1 MPKCG
6 AMVRDMLK
14 KACLLP
20 AALLIMMSASASASA
35 PLKIANIIIPAS
47 FASALAE
54 GIAVPVRLQYQDQA
68 LALDTTTEESVG
80 NATLILRDGALH
92 LLNLDFNQGQSDVAL
107 RQELVD
113 LLQQNQLRTF
123 SSDGR
128 LVINDSATLQLDLIA
143 MLLTIQVTKAAFGEK
158 RVSVAK
164 TSLTPSVEALTSVNR
179 YNLGYSFANSR
190 QAGSTSTNFAQLNS
204 LVGYSEHHLDLDG
217 SLYNL
222 GETNQNGSL
231 YRAMYERDIEDRR
244 FATGMVSTWDL
255 QTLGGVSALNAGRIY
270 GLSYGNQARSRTV
283 NESESTTPIQVFM
296 PSAGEVRVYRDGKL
310 IGLQNFSIGNHRI
323 DTSRF
328 PHGSYS
334 VTVEIH
340 IDGRLTESSNQ
351 RVTKLNNSLGFD
363 QEWGWQSWGGLMEAS
378 QDGAS
383 SPLLGLSL
391 ARTFET
397 TNLTLTGYGFKD
409 ALVSE
414 SQASWQLTDRVSTQ
428 LQGMLASDASWR
440 ISSGVTAQVHDNVSL
455 WLSQE
460 KLDTGSKLTTAPLDL
475 YTAGISINLGGWH
488 DRLGSLSF
496 NTTHDREQGSDRSYI
511 DYYQSLYS
519 GRYGQLSLRTSL
531 QSSSATLSGFNNK
544 SLTLDYSIPFDNLFS
559 LGMSSNEEGQTT
571 ANLSYQKRMEGFV
584 NTATLNG
591 SKVVNDAK
599 NRNPTL
605 SGSLGFENSMTG
617 GTLTLGRSQGG
628 DVNGNLIARGAVI
641 TTGDEILA
649 SSQNRSGSGLL
660 IDTGIGKEGKMLAK
674 INGQEYSLEGSKTF
688 VALSPF
694 QEYEV
699 ELLNSKTTKDS
710 YDINTGKQRYTLF
723 PGNVAKLDA
732 TRSVK
737 EMVTVFGIIRAEDG
751 SVIANARI
759 DNHIGTTV
767 TNETGEFSLDV
778 DKANPVLSFKHG
790 NEFCEAELDLTPH
803 SGAAWLGDI
812 TCIGLK
818 NYLTTR
824 I

>member
-1 MPKCG
+1 
-6 AMVRDMLK
+6 MVRNMLK

-35 PLKIANIIIPAS
+35 PLKIANVIIPAS

-68 LALDTTTEESVG
+68 LALDTTTEESIG
-80 NATLILRDGALH
+80 NATLILRDGTLH

-107 RQELVD
+107 RKELVD

-128 LVINDSATLQLDLIA
+128 LVINDSATMQLDLIA
-143 MLLTIQVTKAAFGEK
+143 MLLTIKVTKAAFGEK
-158 RVSVAK
+158 KANTTK
-164 TSLTPSVEALTSVNR
+164 ASLTPSVEALTSVNR

-190 QAGSTSTNFAQLNS
+190 QANSTSTNFAQLNT

-222 GETNQNGSL
+222 GETNQSGAL

-244 FATGMVSTWDL
+244 FAAGMVSTWDL
-255 QTLGGVSALNAGRIY
+255 QTLGGVSALNTGRIY
-270 GLSYGNQARSRTV
+270 GLSYGNQALSRTV

-310 IGLQNFSIGNHRI
+310 ISLQNFSIGNHRI

-340 IDGRLTESSNQ
+340 IDGRLTESNSQ
-351 RVTKLNNSLGFD
+351 RVTKLGNSLGFD
-363 QEWGWQSWGGLMEAS
+363 QEWGWQSWGGLMETS
-378 QDGAS
+378 QDGS
-383 SPLLGLSL
+383 HSPLLGLSL

-460 KLDTGSKLTTAPLDL
+460 KLDTGSKKLTTATLDL
-475 YTAGISINLGGWH
+475 YTAGISINLGGWY
-488 DRLGSLSF
+488 DKLGNLSF

-511 DYYQSLYS
+511 DYYQSLYT
-519 GRYGQLSLRTSL
+519 GRYGQLGLRTSL
-531 QSSSATLSGFNNK
+531 QSNSATLSGFNNK
-544 SLTLDYSIPFDNLFS
+544 SITLDYSIPFDNLFN
-559 LGMSSNEEGQTT
+559 LGMSSNEQGHTT
-571 ANLSYQKRMEGFV
+571 ANLSYQKRMEGFI
-584 NTATLNG
+584 NTASFNSAKVING
-591 SKVVNDAK
+591 MENS
-599 NRNPTL
+599 NPSL
-605 SGSLGFENSMTG
+605 SGTLGFENSMTG
-617 GTLTLGRSQGG
+617 GTLTLGRSSGG
-628 DVNGNLIARGAVI
+628 DVNGNLMARGSII
-641 TTGDEILA
+641 TTGDEVLA

-660 IDTGIGKEGKMLAK
+660 IDTGMGKEGKMLAR
-674 INGQEYSLEGSKTF
+674 INGQEHSLEGSKTF

-710 YDINTGKQRYTLF
+710 YDISTGKQRYTLF
-723 PGNVAKLDA
+723 PGNVARLDA
-732 TRSVK
+732 THSVK
-737 EMVTVFGIIRAEDG
+737 EMVTVFGVIRAEDG

-767 TNETGEFSLDV
+767 TNEAGEFSLDV

-790 NEFCEAELDLTPH
+790 NEFCEAELDLAQQ
-803 SGAAWLGDI
+803 SGAVWMGDVI
-812 TCIGLK
+812 CRGLQT
-818 NYLTTR
+818 YAMAR
-824 I
+824 GYQ

>member
-1 MPKCG
+1 M
-6 AMVRDMLK
+6 
-14 KACLLP
+14 
-20 AALLIMMSASASASA
+20 
-35 PLKIANIIIPAS
+35 
-47 FASALAE
+47 
-54 GIAVPVRLQYQDQA
+54 
-68 LALDTTTEESVG
+68 
-80 NATLILRDGALH
+80 
-92 LLNLDFNQGQSDVAL
+92 
-107 RQELVD
+107 D

-128 LVINDSATLQLDLIA
+128 LVINDSASLQLDLIA

-158 RVSVAK
+158 RVSTTK
-164 TSLTPSVEALTSVNR
+164 TSLTPSVAALTSVNR

-190 QAGSTSTNFAQLNS
+190 QAGSSSTNFAQLNS

-222 GETNQNGSL
+222 GETNQSGSL

-244 FATGMVSTWDL
+244 FAAGMVSTWDL

-270 GLSYGNQARSRTV
+270 GISYGNQARSRTV

-351 RVTKLNNSLGFD
+351 RVTKLNSSLGFD

-378 QDGAS
+378 QDGTR

-391 ARTFET
+391 ALTFET

-414 SQASWQLTDRVSTQ
+414 SQANWQLTDRISTQ

-440 ISSGVTAQVHDNVSL
+440 LSSGVTAQVHDNVSF

-460 KLDTGSKLTTAPLDL
+460 KLDTGNKLTTAALDL
-475 YTAGISINLGGWH
+475 YTAGISINLSGWH
-488 DRLGSLSF
+488 DKLGNLSF

-531 QSSSATLSGFNNK
+531 QSSSSATLSGFNNK

-559 LGMSSNEEGQTT
+559 LGMSSNEEGHTT
-571 ANLSYQKRMEGFV
+571 ANLSYQKRMEGFI

-591 SKVVNDAK
+591 AKVINGAEHNDLA
-599 NRNPTL
+599 L
-605 SGSLGFENSMTG
+605 SGTLGFENSMTG

-628 DVNGNLIARGAVI
+628 DVNGNLIARGSVI

-674 INGQEYSLEGSKTF
+674 INGQEYSLDGSKTF

-694 QEYEV
+694 RSTKWNCSTARRPKTAMTSIPA
-699 ELLNSKTTKDS
+699 NSA
-710 YDINTGKQRYTLF
+710 IPCF
-723 PGNVAKLDA
+723 PA
-732 TRSVK
+732 TWLRWMQPARS
-737 EMVTVFGIIRAEDG
+737 R
-751 SVIANARI
+751 R
-759 DNHIGTTV
+759 
-767 TNETGEFSLDV
+767 
-778 DKANPVLSFKHG
+778 
-790 NEFCEAELDLTPH
+790 
-803 SGAAWLGDI
+803 W
-812 TCIGLK
+812 
-818 NYLTTR
+818 
-824 I
+824 

>member
-1 MPKCG
+1 
-6 AMVRDMLK
+6 MLK

-35 PLKIANIIIPAS
+35 PLKIANVIIPAS

-68 LALDTTTEESVG
+68 LALDTTTEESIG
-80 NATLILRDGALH
+80 NATLILRDGTLH

-107 RQELVD
+107 RKELVD

-128 LVINDSATLQLDLIA
+128 LVINDSATMQLDLIA
-143 MLLTIQVTKAAFGEK
+143 MLLTIKVTKAAFSEK
-158 RVSVAK
+158 KANTRKA
-164 TSLTPSVEALTSVNR
+164 SLTPSVEALTSVNR

-190 QAGSTSTNFAQLNS
+190 QANSTSTNFAQLNT

-222 GETNQNGSL
+222 GETNQNGAL

-244 FATGMVSTWDL
+244 FAAGMVSTWDL
-255 QTLGGVSALNAGRIY
+255 QTLGGVSALNTGRIY
-270 GLSYGNQARSRTV
+270 GLSYGNQALSRTV

-310 IGLQNFSIGNHRI
+310 ISLQNFSIGNHRI

-340 IDGRLTESSNQ
+340 VDGRLTESSNQ
-351 RVTKLNNSLGFD
+351 RVTKLGNSLGFD
-363 QEWGWQSWGGLMEAS
+363 QEWGWQSWGGMMETS
-378 QDGAS
+378 QDGS
-383 SPLLGLSL
+383 RSPLLGLSL

-460 KLDTGSKLTTAPLDL
+460 KLDTGSKLTTATMEL
-475 YTAGISINLGGWH
+475 YTAGISINLGGWN
-488 DRLGSLSF
+488 DKLGSLSF
-496 NTTHDREQGSDRSYI
+496 NTTHDREQESDRSYI
-511 DYYQSLYS
+511 DYYQSLYT
-519 GRYGQLSLRTSL
+519 GRYGQLGLRTSL
-531 QSSSATLSGFNNK
+531 QSNSATLSGFNNK
-544 SLTLDYSIPFDNLFS
+544 SITLDYSIPFDNLFN
-559 LGMSSNEEGQTT
+559 LGMSSNEQGHTT
-571 ANLSYQKRMEGFV
+571 ANLSYQKRMEGFI
-584 NTATLNG
+584 NTASFNSAKVING
-591 SKVVNDAK
+591 MENS
-599 NRNPTL
+599 NPSL
-605 SGSLGFENSMTG
+605 SGTLGFENSMTG
-617 GTLTLGRSQGG
+617 GTLTLGRSSAG
-628 DVNGNLIARGAVI
+628 DVNGNLMARGSII
-641 TTGDEILA
+641 TTGDEVLV

-660 IDTGIGKEGKMLAK
+660 IDTGMGKEGKMLAR
-674 INGQEYSLEGSKTF
+674 INGQEHSLEGSKTF

-710 YDINTGKQRYTLF
+710 YDISTGKQRYTLF
-723 PGNVAKLDA
+723 PGNVARLDA
-732 TRSVK
+732 THSVK
-737 EMVTVFGIIRAEDG
+737 EMVTVFGVIRAEDG

-767 TNETGEFSLDV
+767 TNEAGEFSLDV
-778 DKANPVLSFKHG
+778 DKANPVLSFQHG
-790 NEFCEAELDLTPH
+790 NEFCEAELDLAQQ
-803 SGAAWLGDI
+803 SGAVWMGDVI
-812 TCIGLK
+812 CRGLQT
-818 NYLTTR
+818 YAMAR
-824 I
+824 GYQ

>member
-1 MPKCG
+1 
-6 AMVRDMLK
+6 MLK
-14 KACLLP
+14 ITCLLP
-20 AALLIMMSASASASA
+20 AALLIMMSASASASS

-47 FASALAE
+47 FASALAD
-54 GIAVPVRLQYQDQA
+54 GIAVPVMLQYQDQA
-68 LALDTTTEESVG
+68 LSLDTTTEESIG
-80 NATLILRDGALH
+80 NATLILQNGALH
-92 LLNLDFNQGQSDVAL
+92 LLNLDFNQGKSDVAL
-107 RQELVD
+107 RKELVD

-128 LVINDSATLQLDLIA
+128 LVINDSATMQLDLIA
-143 MLLTIQVTKAAFGEK
+143 MLLTIKVTKAAFGEK
-158 RVSVAK
+158 QADTTK
-164 TSLTPSVEALTSVNR
+164 ASLTPSVEALTSVSR
-179 YNLGYSFANSR
+179 YNVGYSFANSR
-190 QAGSTSTNFAQLNS
+190 QAGSTSTNFAQLNT

-222 GETNQNGSL
+222 GETNQSGTL

-270 GLSYGNQARSRTV
+270 GISYGNQALSRIV

-310 IGLQNFSIGNHRI
+310 ISLQNFSIGNHRI

-328 PHGSYS
+328 PYGSYS
-334 VTVEIH
+334 ITVEIH

-351 RVTKLNNSLGFD
+351 RVTKLGNSLGFD
-363 QEWGWQSWGGLMEAS
+363 QEWGWQSWGGLMEMS
-378 QDGAS
+378 LDGS
-383 SPLLGLSL
+383 RSPLLGLSL

-414 SQASWQLTDRVSTQ
+414 SKASWQLTDRVSTQ

-440 ISSGVTAQVHDNVSL
+440 ISSSITAQVHDNLSL

-460 KLDTGSKLTTAPLDL
+460 KLDTGSKLTTATMDL
-475 YTAGISINLGGWH
+475 YTAGININLGGWY
-488 DRLGSLSF
+488 DKLGVLSF
-496 NTTHDREQGSDRSYI
+496 NTTYDREQESDRSYV
-511 DYYQSLYS
+511 DYYQGLYT
-519 GRYGQLSLRTSL
+519 GRYGQLGLRASL
-531 QSSSATLSGFNNK
+531 QSNSAVLSGFNNK
-544 SLTLDYSIPFDNLFS
+544 SITLDYSIPFDNLFS
-559 LGMSSNEEGQTT
+559 LGMSSNKQGYTT
-571 ANLSYQKRMEGFV
+571 ANLSYQKRMEGFI
-584 NTATLNG
+584 NTASFNTEKVING
-591 SKVVNDAK
+591 MENSK
-599 NRNPTL
+599 PSL
-605 SGSLGFENSMTG
+605 SGTLGFENSMTG
-617 GTLTLGRSQGG
+617 GTLTLGRSSGG
-628 DVNGNLIARGAVI
+628 NVNGNLIARGAVI
-641 TTGDEILA
+641 TTGDEVLA

-660 IDTGIGKEGKMLAK
+660 IDTGMGREGKMLAK

-723 PGNVAKLDA
+723 PGNVARLDA
-732 TRSVK
+732 ASSIK
-737 EMVTVFGIIRAEDG
+737 EMVTVFGVIRAEDG

-767 TNETGEFSLDV
+767 TNEAGEFSLDV
-778 DKANPVLSFKHG
+778 DKANPVLSFQHG
-790 NEFCEAELDLTPH
+790 NEFCEAELDLAQQ
-803 SGAAWLGDI
+803 SGAVWMGDVI
-812 TCIGLK
+812 CRGLPTYASIGK
-818 NYLTTR
+818 Y
-824 I
+824 

>member
-1 MPKCG
+1 
-6 AMVRDMLK
+6 
-14 KACLLP
+14 
-20 AALLIMMSASASASA
+20 MMSASASASS

-47 FASALAE
+47 FASALAD
-54 GIAVPVRLQYQDQA
+54 GIAVPVMLQYQDQA
-68 LALDTTTEESVG
+68 LSLDTTTEESIG
-80 NATLILRDGALH
+80 NATLILQNGALH
-92 LLNLDFNQGQSDVAL
+92 LLNLDFNQGKSDVAL
-107 RQELVD
+107 RKELVD

-128 LVINDSATLQLDLIA
+128 LVINDSATMQLDLIA
-143 MLLTIQVTKAAFGEK
+143 MLLTIKVTKAAFGEK
-158 RVSVAK
+158 QADTTK
-164 TSLTPSVEALTSVNR
+164 ASLTPSVEALTSVSR
-179 YNLGYSFANSR
+179 YNVGYSFANSR
-190 QAGSTSTNFAQLNS
+190 QAGSTSTNFAQLNT

-222 GETNQNGSL
+222 GETNQSGTL

-270 GLSYGNQARSRTV
+270 GISYGNQALSRIV

-310 IGLQNFSIGNHRI
+310 ISLQNFSIGNHRI

-328 PHGSYS
+328 PYGSYS
-334 VTVEIH
+334 ITVEIH

-351 RVTKLNNSLGFD
+351 RVTKLGNSLGFD
-363 QEWGWQSWGGLMEAS
+363 QEWGWQSWGGLMEMS
-378 QDGAS
+378 LDGS
-383 SPLLGLSL
+383 RSPLLGLSL

-414 SQASWQLTDRVSTQ
+414 SKASWQLTDRVSTQ

-440 ISSGVTAQVHDNVSL
+440 ISSSITAQVHDNLSL

-460 KLDTGSKLTTAPLDL
+460 KLDTGSKLTTATMDL
-475 YTAGISINLGGWH
+475 YTAGININLGGWY
-488 DRLGSLSF
+488 DKLGVLSF
-496 NTTHDREQGSDRSYI
+496 NTTYDREQESDRSYV
-511 DYYQSLYS
+511 DYYQGLYT
-519 GRYGQLSLRTSL
+519 GRYGQLGLRASL
-531 QSSSATLSGFNNK
+531 QSNSAVLSGFNNK
-544 SLTLDYSIPFDNLFS
+544 SITLDYSIPFDNLFS
-559 LGMSSNEEGQTT
+559 LGMSSNKQGYTT
-571 ANLSYQKRMEGFV
+571 ANLSYQKRMEGFI
-584 NTATLNG
+584 NTASFNTEKVING
-591 SKVVNDAK
+591 MENSK
-599 NRNPTL
+599 PSL
-605 SGSLGFENSMTG
+605 SGTLGFENSMTG
-617 GTLTLGRSQGG
+617 GTLTLGRSSGG
-628 DVNGNLIARGAVI
+628 NVNGNLIARGAVI
-641 TTGDEILA
+641 TTGDEVLA

-660 IDTGIGKEGKMLAK
+660 IDTGMGREGKMLAK

-723 PGNVAKLDA
+723 PGNVARLDA
-732 TRSVK
+732 ASSIK
-737 EMVTVFGIIRAEDG
+737 EMVTVFGVIRAEDG

-767 TNETGEFSLDV
+767 TNEAGEFSLDV
-778 DKANPVLSFKHG
+778 DKANPVLSFQHG
-790 NEFCEAELDLTPH
+790 NEFCEAELDLAQQ
-803 SGAAWLGDI
+803 SGAVWMGDVI
-812 TCIGLK
+812 CRGLPTYASIGK
-818 NYLTTR
+818 Y
-824 I
+824 